1 MFTGS
6 GIPMRFADLNGSLI
20 DVYQATT
27 QLTDESD
34 MDIPAHITTLLD
46 RALGPQGYL
55 GAFTANMHTD
65 QANHPGANAIVA
77 AAKAR
82 GVPVVAARQMLG
94 WLDGRNNSSF
104 AGLNFDGSRL
114 RFTLNPAPGVRGLEA
129 MIPAFSLGGRLVGLT
144 RNGVPVTRSSR
155 VVKGIEYL
163 VFPAVPG
170 VYVGT
175 YPGGGGTTP
184 PGGGTPPGGAGPPSS
199 GAPAPDRVAPRVR
212 VRPRRLRA
220 SQRGL
225 VRLRVRCPR
234 SEQFCRV
241 DLKLRRAGATLARKR
256 FRVAGGSTRR
266 VTLRLKRA
274 TRRRLSRLG
283 SLRAVAVA
291 AARDAAG
298 NRATTRTRVR
308 LLAPRRR

>member
-1 MFTGS
+1 MN
-6 GIPMRFADLNGSLI
+6 IP
-20 DVYQATT
+20 T
-27 QLTDESD
+27 
-34 MDIPAHITTLLD
+34 HIAALLD
-46 RALGPQGYL
+46 RALGPQGYF

-82 GVPVVAARQMLG
+82 GVPVVSARQMLG

-114 RFTLNPAPGVRGLEA
+114 RFTLNQAAGARGLEA
-129 MIPAFSLGGRLVGLT
+129 MIPASSGAGRPVGLT
-144 RNGVPVTRSSR
+144 RNGVPVTTSSR

-163 VFPAVPG
+163 VFPAASG
-170 VYVGT
+170 NYVAT
-175 YPGGGGTTP
+175 YPGGGGTA
-184 PGGGTPPGGAGPPSS
+184 PGGGTPPAAGGTNPPPG
-199 GAPAPDRVAPRVR
+199 GAPALDRVGPRVR

-220 SQRGL
+220 TRRGR
-225 VRLRVRCPR
+225 VKLRVSCPR
-234 SEQFCRV
+234 SERFCRV
-241 DLKLRRAGATLARKR
+241 DLKLRRAGATVARKR
-256 FRVAGGSTRR
+256 FRVAGGNTRR
-266 VTLRLKRA
+266 VSLRLKRA
-274 TRRRLSRLG
+274 ARRRLSRFG

-308 LLAPRRR
+308 LLAPRKR